1 MHKSNVAKLKKLDQS
16 GQNLENYN

>member
-1 MHKSNVAKLKKLDQS
+1 MHKSDVAKLKKLDQS